1 MTLNN
6 IRINL
11 ILEAE
16 DEYDSNYNFINCL
29 IKNILSYVIN
39 E

>member
-16 DEYDSNYNFINCL
+16 DEYDSNYNFIN
-29 IKNILSYVIN
+29 SYKEYIIVCYK
-39 E
+39 